1 MSGIPVVDVCVPAL
15 DRDFDLQ
22 KEDCCKRKFRSP
34 RLLASV
40 SVPATSMFQYAWA
53 RLSKGGRD
61 AKLGSAAPALQN
73 PAQDTASTPR
83 PLAVTTRMCSKF

>member
-22 KEDCCKRKFRSP
+22 KEDRCKRKFRSP
-34 RLLASV
+34 QLLASV

-61 AKLGSAAPALQN
+61 AKLGSAARLHFETQ
-73 PAQDTASTPR
+73 PR
-83 PLAVTTRMCSKF
+83 IPRAHLGHL